1 VELDLSWRCSAL
13 AVATMLLFPQTAHAH
28 LVSARFGDFYAGMW
42 HPLSAL
48 EHLLPM
54 LALSLLAAQQG
65 VGIARRVVLDFCAAL
80 LVGTTLAALWP
91 GFPAVTW
98 PNLASFVVLG
108 VLVASASRPA
118 PEVMRVMS
126 IGFGLTHGYAN
137 GLAMAPSTLAH
148 LFVPGVAMA
157 GVVLLTLVSAV
168 AVSARL
174 EWQKIGMRVAGSWIA
189 AIGLLMLALP

>member
-1 VELDLSWRCSAL
+1 MSRRYAGL
-13 AVATMLLFPQTAHAH
+13 AAATILLFPQTAHAH

-65 VGIARRVVLDFCAAL
+65 VSIARRVVFDFCAAL
-80 LVGTTLAALWP
+80 LAGTTLASIWP
-91 GFPAVTW
+91 AFQAVTW

-108 VLVASASRPA
+108 ILVASAARPA
-118 PEVMRVMS
+118 PKVMRAMS

-137 GLAMAPSTLAH
+137 GLAVAPSTLTH